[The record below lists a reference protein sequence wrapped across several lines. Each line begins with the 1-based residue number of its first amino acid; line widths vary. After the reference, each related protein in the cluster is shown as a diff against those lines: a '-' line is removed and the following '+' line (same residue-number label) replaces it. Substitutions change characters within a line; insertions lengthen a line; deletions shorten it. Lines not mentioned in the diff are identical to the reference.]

1 MDTATAN
8 PEYYFKRGYS
18 SFDVGN
24 IMRIVAM
31 LDKSTQA
38 RVFERTR
45 RDIDEE
51 EKKLIRL
58 GRTRSPQV

>member
-1 MDTATAN
+1 
-8 PEYYFKRGYS
+8 
-18 SFDVGN
+18 
-24 IMRIVAM
+24 AM

-51 EKKLIRL
+51 EKELIRL
-58 GRTRSPQV
+58 GQTRSPQV